1 MGICSCCDVV
11 FEQKGKGLMRI
22 SLSSK
27 FKGGTSIIDTL
38 LKNFHANFN
47 AGKGLHRMVDI

>member
-1 MGICSCCDVV
+1 MANSSCCDVV
-11 FEQKGKGLMRI
+11 FEQKVKGLKRI

-27 FKGGTSIIDTL
+27 FKGGTSITDTL

-47 AGKGLHRMVDI
+47 SGKALHRMVDI